1 MSLRD
6 PGERRMTV
14 GPGPLTGSGVTMPP
28 PILAPRRPVRTAA
41 PLILAITLLAPA
53 VRADE
58 PATKGPNPRRS
69 PAVLVVERVK
79 ASVVNIHSERT
90 VTDARDFER
99 KLDVSLTQH
108 RVNGMGTGIV
118 IDPRGYVI
126 TNHHVV
132 DDVYSL
138 RIRLHD
144 GTTLPAKVVARDPE
158 QDLAVLK
165 IDPPKP
171 LPVIPLG
178 TSSDLMLGEPVIAI
192 GNAFGY
198 EHTVTTGIVSALN
211 RDVTLNKEVSYKALI
226 QTSAGINPGNSGGPL
241 LNVYGELIGVNVAIR
256 AGAQNIAFALPI
268 DNVLKVAADM
278 LSSRKRSGLSHG
290 LVVQDAVDTSGNPVK
305 RTAVVERV
313 EPGSPAEA
321 AGLKSG
327 DVIERVGD
335 VPVRCALDVERAYL
349 DRPAGAKLDVV
360 ARRSNEEVKLAVALR
375 AVGRTVSGVTV
386 AAGGDLVWRRLG
398 VKVNPVTSD
407 TVTRVNKDLRGGLA
421 ITDVNPD
428 SPAAR
433 AGFQRGDILIGLHQW
448 ETISADNVSFVLN
461 HPDLASFFPLK
472 YFLIHNG
479 ELKRGYL
486 PGVD

>member
-1 MSLRD
+1 
-6 PGERRMTV
+6 
-14 GPGPLTGSGVTMPP
+14 MPSSA
-28 PILAPRRPVRTAA
+28 LAPRRPIHAAA
-41 PLILAITLLAPA
+41 PLVLAITLLAA
-53 VRADE
+53 AARADE
-58 PATKGPNPRRS
+58 PAVKGNSARRS
-69 PAVLVVERVK
+69 PAVQVVERVK

-99 KLDVSLTQH
+99 KLDVSPTQH

-118 IDPRGYVI
+118 IDPRGYLI

-138 RIRLHD
+138 RVRLLD
-144 GTTLPAKVVARDPE
+144 GTTLPARVIARDPE
-158 QDLAVLK
+158 QDLAILK
-165 IDPPKP
+165 VDPPKP

-178 TSSDLMLGEPVIAI
+178 TSSDLMLAEPVIAI

-241 LNVYGELIGVNVAIR
+241 LNVNGELIGVNVAIR

-268 DNVLKVAADM
+268 DNVLKVAAEM
-278 LSSRKRSGLSHG
+278 LSSRKRNGLTHG
-290 LVVQDAVDTSGNPVK
+290 LVVRDAVDTSDSPIK
-305 RTAVVERV
+305 RWAVVDRV

-321 AGLKSG
+321 AGLKAG
-327 DVIERVGD
+327 DVIEKVGD
-335 VPVRCALDVERAYL
+335 VPVKCALDVERAYL

-360 ARRSNEEVKLAVALR
+360 ARRTKDEITSAVALR
-375 AVGRTVSGVTV
+375 ATGRTVSGVTV
-386 AAGGDLVWRRLG
+386 AAGGDALWKRLG
-398 VKVNPVTSD
+398 VKVDPVAADVVS
-407 TVTRVNKDLRGGLA
+407 RVNKELRGGLA
-421 ITDVNPD
+421 ITEVNPD

-433 AGFQRGDILIGLHQW
+433 AGFQRGDVLIGLHQW

>member
-1 MSLRD
+1 MPTLSLTSSCHPFR
-6 PGERRMTV
+6 
-14 GPGPLTGSGVTMPP
+14 
-28 PILAPRRPVRTAA
+28 AAA
-41 PLILAITLLAPA
+41 PLLVAITLLAPA
-53 VRADE
+53 VRAEE
-58 PATKGPNPRRS
+58 PASKASGNPRRS
-69 PAVLVVERVK
+69 LAVEVVEKVK

-90 VTDARDFER
+90 VTDARDFDKRLE
-99 KLDVSLTQH
+99 VSPTQH

-118 IDPRGYVI
+118 VDPRGYLI

-132 DDVYSL
+132 DEVHSL
-138 RIRLHD
+138 RVRLHD

-165 IDPPKP
+165 VDPPWP

-178 TSSDLMLGEPVIAI
+178 TSSDLMLAEPVIAI

-198 EHTVTTGIVSALN
+198 EHTVTTGIVSALK
-211 RDVTLNKEVSYKALI
+211 RDVTLNKEVSYKSLI

-241 LNVYGELIGVNVAIR
+241 LNVYGELIGMNVAIR

-278 LSSRKRSGLSHG
+278 LSSRRRNGLTHG
-290 LVVQDAVDTSGNPVK
+290 LVIRDVTDTSGSLVK
-305 RTAVVERV
+305 RWAEVDRV
-313 EPGSPAEA
+313 EPGSAAEA
-321 AGLKSG
+321 AGFKAS
-327 DVIERVGD
+327 DVVERIGD
-335 VPVRCALDVERAYL
+335 VPVKCALDVERAYL
-349 DRPAGAKLDVV
+349 DLPAGTKLDVV
-360 ARRSNEEVKLAVALR
+360 ARRAKDEVRVAVALKPT
-375 AVGRTVSGVTV
+375 GRTVTGVTV
-386 AAGGDLVWRRLG
+386 AAGGDLLWKRLG
-398 VKVNPVTSD
+398 LKIDVVSAEAVN
-407 TVTRVNKDLRGGLA
+407 RVNKDLRGGLA
-421 ITDVNPD
+421 ILDVNPD

-433 AGFQRGDILIGLHQW
+433 AGFQRGDVLIGLHQW

-461 HPDLASFFPLK
+461 HSDLASFFPLK

>member
-1 MSLRD
+1 
-6 PGERRMTV
+6 
-14 GPGPLTGSGVTMPP
+14 
-28 PILAPRRPVRTAA
+28 
-41 PLILAITLLAPA
+41 
-53 VRADE
+53 
-58 PATKGPNPRRS
+58 
-69 PAVLVVERVK
+69 VVERVK

-90 VTDARDFER
+90 VTDARDFDK

-118 IDPRGYVI
+118 IDPRGYLI

-132 DDVYSL
+132 DDVHSL
-138 RIRLHD
+138 RVRLHD
-144 GTTLPAKVVARDPE
+144 GTTLPAKVIARDPE

-165 IDPPKP
+165 VDPPKP

-198 EHTVTTGIVSALN
+198 EHTVTTGIVSALK
-211 RDVTLNKEVSYKALI
+211 RDVTLNKEVSYKSLI

-278 LSSRKRSGLSHG
+278 IGTRKRNGLTHG
-290 LVVQDAVDTSGNPVK
+290 LALRDEVDPAGNPVK
-305 RTAVVERV
+305 RWTVVDRV
-313 EPGSPAEA
+313 ESGGPAEA
-321 AGLKSG
+321 AGLKAG
-327 DVIERVGD
+327 DVVEKVGD
-335 VPVRCALDVERAYL
+335 VPVKCALDVERAYL
-349 DRPAGAKLDVV
+349 DLPAGTRLDVV
-360 ARRSNEEVKLAVALR
+360 ARRAKEEVKVAVAVKSL
-375 AVGRTVSGVTV
+375 GRTVPGVTV
-386 AAGGDLVWRRLG
+386 AAGGDAVWRRLG
-398 VKVNPVTSD
+398 VKVDPVAAEA
-407 TVTRVNKDLRGGLA
+407 VARANKDLRGGLA

-433 AGFQRGDILIGLHQW
+433 AGFQRGDVLIGLHQW
-448 ETISADNVSFVLN
+448 ETISADNVTFVLN

>member
-1 MSLRD
+1 
-6 PGERRMTV
+6 
-14 GPGPLTGSGVTMPP
+14 MPSP
-28 PILAPRRPVRTAA
+28 SLAPRHRPAGAAA
-41 PLILAITLLAPA
+41 PLLLAITLLAPA
-53 VRADE
+53 LRADE
-58 PATKGPNPRRS
+58 PAARAPANPRRS
-69 PAVLVVERVK
+69 PAVEVVERVK

-90 VTDARDFER
+90 VTDARDFDR

-118 IDPRGYVI
+118 IDPRGYLI

-132 DDVYSL
+132 DDVHSL
-138 RIRLHD
+138 RVRLHD
-144 GTTLPAKVVARDPE
+144 GTTLPAKVIARDPE

-165 IDPPKP
+165 VDPPKP

-198 EHTVTTGIVSALN
+198 EHTVTTGIVSALK
-211 RDVTLNKEVSYKALI
+211 RDVTLNKEVSYKSLI

-278 LSSRKRSGLSHG
+278 IGTRKRNGLTHGLS
-290 LVVQDAVDTSGNPVK
+290 LRDEVDPAGNPVK
-305 RTAVVERV
+305 RWTVVDRV
-313 EPGSPAEA
+313 ESGGPAEA
-321 AGLKSG
+321 AGLKAG
-327 DVIERVGD
+327 DVVEKVGD
-335 VPVRCALDVERAYL
+335 VPVKCALDVERAYL
-349 DRPAGAKLDVV
+349 DLPAGTRLDVV
-360 ARRSNEEVKLAVALR
+360 ARRAKEEVKVAVAVKSL
-375 AVGRTVSGVTV
+375 GRTVPGVTV
-386 AAGGDLVWRRLG
+386 AAGGDAVWRRLG
-398 VKVNPVTSD
+398 VKVDAVAAE
-407 TVTRVNKDLRGGLA
+407 TVSRVNKDLRGGLA

-433 AGFQRGDILIGLHQW
+433 AGFQRGDVLIGLHQW
-448 ETISADNVSFVLN
+448 ETITSDNVSFVLN

>member
-1 MSLRD
+1 
-6 PGERRMTV
+6 
-14 GPGPLTGSGVTMPP
+14 MPP
-28 PILAPRRPVRTAA
+28 SSLAPRRPVLAA
-41 PLILAITLLAPA
+41 PLLLAITVLAPA

-58 PATKGPNPRRS
+58 PAGKGPNPRRS
-69 PAVLVVERVK
+69 PAVRVVERVK
-79 ASVVNIHSERT
+79 AAIVNIHSERT
-90 VTDARDFER
+90 VTDARDFESR
-99 KLDVSLTQH
+99 LDVAPTQH

-118 IDPRGYVI
+118 IDPRGYLI

-132 DDVYSL
+132 DDVYAL
-138 RIRLHD
+138 RVRLYD

-165 IDPPKP
+165 VDPPKP
-171 LPVIPLG
+171 LPVVPLG

-198 EHTVTTGIVSALN
+198 EHTVTTGIVSALH
-211 RDVTLNKEVSYKALI
+211 RDVTLNKEVSYKSLI

-268 DNVLKVAADM
+268 DNVLKVTAEM
-278 LSSRKRSGLSHG
+278 LSSHKRNGLSHG
-290 LVVQDAVDTSGNPVK
+290 LVVRDVVDTSENPVK
-305 RTAVVERV
+305 RSAVVERV
-313 EPGSPAEA
+313 EPGSSAEA
-321 AGLKSG
+321 AGFKAG

-335 VPVRCALDVERAYL
+335 VPVLCALDVERAYL

-360 ARRSNEEVKLAVALR
+360 ARRTKDEVRSAVALR
-375 AVGRTVSGVTV
+375 ASGRTVSGVTV
-386 AAGGDLVWRRLG
+386 ASGGDLLWKRLG
-398 VKVNPVTSD
+398 VRVDPVAAEAVN
-407 TVTRVNKDLRGGLA
+407 RVNKDLRGGLA
-421 ITDVNPD
+421 ITEVNPD

-433 AGFQRGDILIGLHQW
+433 AGFRRGDVLIGLHQW
-448 ETISADNVSFVLN
+448 ETITADNVTFVLN